1 MKNEKMLMLLRSLS
15 RKELSDFR
23 DFTRSP
29 YFNNNARITDF
40 VDYLYGFAP
49 DFEDRCLSLE
59 QILPHLSMQGP
70 MDKKALSYLKS
81 DLIKLLRTFLG
92 YENIRTSPHF
102 LTYYTALG
110 LLEKRSDQTLTVLER
125 LKKELDQ
132 GTRSGHQAIL
142 LQYLTNDLL
151 HSLKANDN
159 LTAESLL
166 QESINKLEQ
175 YYLVNKLSYSC
186 EIENRNL
193 IVRQAFDF
201 DNPLM
206 EPIEKMLRSKQDL
219 DPLIALYFQLYLTT
233 KYDREEKYFHQLKE
247 RLDHPDNRFIDPA
260 EFRSIYLATINISLR
275 KMREDPDK
283 FRAICL
289 ELYEKGIQSKVLF
302 ENGRLSEWTYQNT
315 IKLALRL
322 QRYTWTEQFIYRYND
337 YLEHSAKKNALH
349 SNLAELAFYQ
359 KDYDQTF
366 EQLNQID
373 TSHFKYFISTKI
385 LLIKA
390 FYETGN
396 IDSCQSTLGSFTVY
410 LSRRKDVTKAHKKGY
425 QHFCQLLHRTLL
437 HRNSKKKSEIKEK
450 IATLTPLAEREWLL
464 EVFKKENPRFQ

>member
-1 MKNEKMLMLLRSLS
+1 MKNEKTLVLLRSLS

-23 DFTRSP
+23 DFVHSP
-29 YFNNNARITDF
+29 YFNKNGRITDF
-40 VDYLYGFAP
+40 ADYLYGFAP
-49 DFEDRCLSLE
+49 DFEEVCLALE
-59 QILPHLSMQGP
+59 QIPQHLGNQGP

-81 DLIKLLRTFLG
+81 GLLKLLRSFLG
-92 YENIRTSPHF
+92 YENIRTTPHF

-110 LLEKRSDQTLTVLER
+110 LLEKRNEHALTLLEK
-125 LKKELDQ
+125 LKAELDQ
-132 GTRSGHQAIL
+132 GTGSGHQAIL

-151 HSLKANDN
+151 HSLKANDK

-186 EIENRNL
+186 EIENRSL
-193 IVRQAFDF
+193 ILRQAFDF

-206 EPIEKMLRSKQDL
+206 KPIEEMLESKENL

-233 KYDREEKYFHQLKE
+233 KYDREEKYFHQLKD
-247 RLDHPDNRFIDPA
+247 RLQHPDNRFIDPA
-260 EFRSIYLATINISLR
+260 EFRGIYLATINISLR
-275 KMREDPDK
+275 KMRENPDK

-289 ELYEKGIQSKVLF
+289 ELYEKGIESKVLF

-322 QRYTWTEQFIYRYND
+322 QRYSWTEQFIYRYND
-337 YLEHSAKKNALH
+337 YLEQSAKRNARY
-349 SNLAELAFYQ
+349 SNLAELAFCQ
-359 KDYDQTF
+359 KDYDLTF
-366 EQLNQID
+366 EHLNHID

-396 IDSCQSTLGSFTVY
+396 LDSCQSNLGSFTVY

-437 HRNSKKKSEIKEK
+437 HRNSKQQLKIKQQ
-450 IATLTPLAEREWLL
+450 ITTLTPLAEREWLM

>member
-206 EPIEKMLRSKQDL
+206 EPIEKMLRSK
-219 DPLIALYFQLYLTT
+219 
-233 KYDREEKYFHQLKE
+233 
-247 RLDHPDNRFIDPA
+247 
-260 EFRSIYLATINISLR
+260 
-275 KMREDPDK
+275 
-283 FRAICL
+283 
-289 ELYEKGIQSKVLF
+289 
-302 ENGRLSEWTYQNT
+302 
-315 IKLALRL
+315 
-322 QRYTWTEQFIYRYND
+322 
-337 YLEHSAKKNALH
+337 
-349 SNLAELAFYQ
+349 
-359 KDYDQTF
+359 
-366 EQLNQID
+366 
-373 TSHFKYFISTKI
+373 
-385 LLIKA
+385 
-390 FYETGN
+390 
-396 IDSCQSTLGSFTVY
+396 
-410 LSRRKDVTKAHKKGY
+410 
-425 QHFCQLLHRTLL
+425 
-437 HRNSKKKSEIKEK
+437 
-450 IATLTPLAEREWLL
+450 
-464 EVFKKENPRFQ
+464 